1 MVKIPQP
8 TDDDSILQS
17 AMSNL
22 DPSGTLV
29 PGTEAYEVIRDM
41 ILGWIERCG
50 PENALDMAK
59 HCAAHL
65 AMWLKAF

>member
-1 MVKIPQP
+1 MVKVPQP

-17 AMSNL
+17 AMSLL

-29 PGTEAYEVIRDM
+29 PGTEAYDVIRDM
-41 ILGWIERCG
+41 TLGWIERCG
-50 PENALDMAK
+50 PENALDMAQ
-59 HCAAHL
+59 HFATHL